1 MERSS
6 PANSEC
12 DLTQSITRRATGR
25 LRAQGKVLG
34 GTLALMW
41 IAFLATALTG
51 GALLSLGVIP
61 RTTIGLRGILFAPF
75 LHASLAHIIANSI
88 PFVVLGW
95 LVMLRDARHF
105 VPVSVL
111 AMIGAGL
118 LAWLLGA
125 PGSVHIGASGV
136 IFGYLGFLILSGWF
150 ARSFAS
156 IVLSVLVILLW
167 GGMVLG
173 VMPGQAG
180 ISWQAHLGGFVGG
193 AFAAGVFKTPRTG
206 NRLGF
211 S

>member
-1 MERSS
+1 M
-6 PANSEC
+6 
-12 DLTQSITRRATGR
+12 TQSITRKATGR

-41 IAFLATALTG
+41 VAFLATALTG

-105 VPVSVL
+105 VPVSLL

-206 NRLGF
+206 NRLAF